1 MAATRSPN
9 YPNHDLGG
17 ALALAER
24 VFEKDGRSK
33 VPRSVV
39 ATHLGHDSLSGPALG
54 KIGALRAYGLLEGGG
69 DELRISDDAF
79 VALRAPGGSSERNTA
94 LARLAFNP
102 PLFQEI
108 RKDHP
113 ERPSKPHLAF
123 WLQKRG
129 FAENAASIAAQSYL
143 ATVEL
148 VESFPSG
155 YHGSLGTDKAGDSA
169 PMPIGT
175 RQPQVPV
182 MEGER
187 IVFTEEGQ
195 PNQYLKLIA
204 SGELDEGML
213 EALEDFVKR
222 QRKRVASDATL
233 LRDRERFERDLASF
247 EEAGLGNSSAADTI
261 RRWIAETDQILNR
274 PAKL

>member
-17 ALALAER
+17 ALVLAAK
-24 VFEKDGRSK
+24 VYEKDGRSK
-33 VPRSVV
+33 VPRAVV

-54 KIGALRAYGLLEGGG
+54 KIGALRAYGLLTGSG
-69 DELRISDDAF
+69 DELRISDDALA
-79 VALRAPGGSSERNTA
+79 ALRAPKDSPERNTA
-94 LARLAFNP
+94 LARLAFYP

-108 RKDHP
+108 RKAHPDH
-113 ERPSKPHLAF
+113 PSKPTLVF

-129 FAENAASIAAQSYL
+129 FAENAALIAAQSYL
-143 ATVEL
+143 ATLDL
-148 VESFPSG
+148 VESLSG
-155 YHGSLGTDKAGDSA
+155 SYDGSLGADNAGDSSS
-169 PMPIGT
+169 MLVRT
-175 RQPQVPV
+175 QQPKVSV

-204 SGELDEGML
+204 SGEVDDGLL

-222 QRKRVASDATL
+222 QRKRLGLVATKPA
-233 LRDRERFERDLASF
+233 AP
-247 EEAGLGNSSAADTI
+247 SADDDD
-261 RRWIAETDQILNR
+261 EL
-274 PAKL
+274 